1 MSEEN
6 QETQEVADIT
16 LPLIPEDGGYVEA
29 ARYRVGLAMLLTMLA
44 EMAEDVG
51 PVKVQMFHDLATNLI
66 QGNEPGLRLLNNHS
80 FRMKSVRFE
89 LLEDEEGSDD
99 DA

>member
-1 MSEEN
+1 MAEEN
-6 QETQEVADIT
+6 QETQEVTEVT

-51 PVKVQMFHDLATNLI
+51 PIKVEMLHDLATNLI
-66 QGNEPGLRLLNNHS
+66 QGNERGLRLINDHS
-80 FRMKSVRFE
+80 FKMKSVRFE
-89 LLEDEEGSDD
+89 VADAEEGSDD

>member
-1 MSEEN
+1 MSKEN
-6 QETQEVADIT
+6 QENQEIQEVT

-44 EMAEDVG
+44 DMAEDVG
-51 PVKVQMFHDLATNLI
+51 PIKVEMLHDLATNLI
-66 QGNEPGLRLLNNHS
+66 AGNERGLRLINDHS
-80 FRMKSVRFE
+80 FKMKSVRFE
-89 LLEDEEGSDD
+89 VAEEGSGD

>member
-1 MSEEN
+1 MSKEN
-6 QETQEVADIT
+6 QENQEIQEVT

-44 EMAEDVG
+44 DMAEDVG
-51 PVKVQMFHDLATNLI
+51 PIKVEMLHDLATNLI
-66 QGNEPGLRLLNNHS
+66 EGNERGLRLINDHS
-80 FRMKSVRFE
+80 FKMKSVRFE
-89 LLEDEEGSDD
+89 VAEEGSGD

>member
-1 MSEEN
+1 MSKEN
-6 QETQEVADIT
+6 QENQEITEVT

-44 EMAEDVG
+44 DMAEDVG
-51 PVKVQMFHDLATNLI
+51 PIKVEMLHDLATNLI
-66 QGNEPGLRLLNNHS
+66 EGNERGLRLINDHS
-80 FRMKSVRFE
+80 FKMKSVRFE
-89 LLEDEEGSDD
+89 VAEEGSGD